1 MAMTDLQ
8 ILRDI
13 DRRIAD
19 MNQSLT
25 LQIATLRADQDL
37 QRQETRYY
45 RRDILARLSRLEQG
59 KGGSSMSLLQA
70 LDLAIL
76 IRVLIAIILAGT
88 GIMSVAEAV
97 KVATG

>member
-25 LQIATLRADQDL
+25 VQIATLKADQDL

-45 RRDILARLSRLEQG
+45 RRDILARLAKLE
-59 KGGSSMSLLQA
+59 KHRGSVTLSNM
-70 LDLAIL
+70 LDMGIL
-76 IRVLIAIILAGT
+76 IRVLVAIVLAGT
-88 GIMSVAEAV
+88 GIISVTEAV
-97 KVATG
+97 KVATN

>member
-45 RRDILARLSRLEQG
+45 RKNILVRLSRLEQG
-59 KGGSSMSLLQA
+59 KGGSATFFQM

-76 IRVLIAIILAGT
+76 VRVLIAIILAGT
-88 GIMSVAEAV
+88 GVISVAEAV

>member
-59 KGGSSMSLLQA
+59 KGTSATFFQM

-76 IRVLIAIILAGT
+76 VRVLIAIILAGT

-97 KVATG
+97 KVAIN